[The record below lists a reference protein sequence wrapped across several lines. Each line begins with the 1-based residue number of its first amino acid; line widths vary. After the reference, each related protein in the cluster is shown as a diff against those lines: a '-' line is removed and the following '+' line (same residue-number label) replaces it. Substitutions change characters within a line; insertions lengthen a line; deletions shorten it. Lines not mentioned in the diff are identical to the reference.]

1 LTAKSGPQSASWFKP
16 AESGAPKARRALA
29 WGPAAD
35 REMKVFSGT
44 ANRALGEEIAA
55 ELGFPL
61 GRVTI
66 RRFEDGEIYARFDE
80 SVRGADT
87 FIIQPTCPPVNENL
101 MELLVM
107 VDALRRASAGR
118 ITATIPYY
126 GYARQD
132 KKHGPREP
140 ITGRLVADLLQSAG
154 VDRVLALDL
163 DADQIEGFFSI
174 PVDHLRG
181 LALFAEYLRGRDLSR
196 GVVVA
201 PDDGAVKTAH
211 RLAERLNLPLA
222 VVFQRRVA
230 AVKQVVQVVGDVEG
244 CVPVLIDR
252 MITTGGTIR
261 SALDAL
267 VAAGAR
273 PEAYV
278 CATHP
283 VFVEGAT
290 DALGRPDIREIV
302 VTNSI
307 PVPARAALP
316 RLRVLSAAP
325 LFAQVMRSIH
335 RNESV
340 STLFT

>member
-1 LTAKSGPQSASWFKP
+1 
-16 AESGAPKARRALA
+16 
-29 WGPAAD
+29 
-35 REMKVFSGT
+35 MKVFSGT
-44 ANRALGEEIAA
+44 ANRPLGEEIAA

-80 SVRGADT
+80 SVRGADA
-87 FIIQPTCPPVNENL
+87 FIVQPTCPPVNENL

-118 ITATIPYY
+118 ITAVIPYY

-140 ITGRLVADLLQSAG
+140 ITGRLVADLLQAAG

-181 LALFAEYLRGRDLSR
+181 LALFADYLRAHDLSR
-196 GVVVA
+196 AVVVA
-201 PDDGAVKTAH
+201 PDDGGVKTAH
-211 RLAERLNLPLA
+211 RLAERLRLPLA
-222 VVFQRRVA
+222 VVFQRRVEG
-230 AVKQVVQVVGDVEG
+230 VKQVVQVVGNVEG
-244 CVPVLIDR
+244 CVPILIDR

-261 SALDAL
+261 AALDAL

-273 PEAYV
+273 PEAFI

-283 VFVEGAT
+283 VFVDGAAA
-290 DALGRPDIREIV
+290 ALSRPDVLEV
-302 VTNSI
+302 AVTNSI
-307 PVPARAALP
+307 PLTPAHTPA
-316 RLRVLSAAP
+316 RLRVLSTAP
-325 LFAQVMRSIH
+325 LFAQAMRSIH
-335 RNESV
+335 RHESV

>member
-1 LTAKSGPQSASWFKP
+1 
-16 AESGAPKARRALA
+16 
-29 WGPAAD
+29 
-35 REMKVFSGT
+35 MKVFCGT

-66 RRFEDGEIYARFDE
+66 RRFEDGEIYARYDE
-80 SVRGADT
+80 SVRGADA
-87 FIIQPTCPPVNENL
+87 FVIQPTCPPVNENL

-118 ITATIPYY
+118 ITAVIPYY

-181 LALFAEYLRGRDLSR
+181 LALFADYLRGRDLAN

-211 RLAERLNLPLA
+211 RLAERLHQPLA
-222 VVFQRRVA
+222 VVFQRRVE
-230 AVKQVVQVVGDVEG
+230 AVKQVVQVVGDVTG
-244 CVPVLIDR
+244 CTPILIDR

-261 SALDAL
+261 AALDAL

-283 VFVEGAT
+283 VFIDGAVG
-290 DALGRPDIREIV
+290 ALARPDIRELV
-302 VTNSI
+302 VTNTI
-307 PVPARAALP
+307 PIAPATHIP
-316 RLRVLSAAP
+316 QLRVLSAAP
-325 LFAQVMRSIH
+325 LFGQAMRSIH